1 MEQYVE
7 NACAIY
13 YINITFIHILWGEI
27 PCLSHSL
34 TLYGMPIVCHY
45 RIHALCC
52 IMHYYHYVALLP
64 REIAMQTFT
73 DVYEHRAASEPTK
86 IHAIFRCVFF
96 SSFLLFI
103 WRSTANYWS
112 NIVQGS
118 KQVSVLYVCDRYP
131 HSTSGIIINNNSSGI
146 KNIQYSMRQSPFIMI
161 SWFICLLFSCRAFC
175 IQLTHTHT

>member
-1 MEQYVE
+1 
-7 NACAIY
+7 
-13 YINITFIHILWGEI
+13 
-27 PCLSHSL
+27 
-34 TLYGMPIVCHY
+34 MPIVCHY

-118 KQVSVLYVCDRYP
+118 KQVFVLYVCDRYP